1 MVRQISENKY
11 LVNVHVRNR
20 RVQQVVHGDNG
31 TATAREADLKKDL
44 AAREIERLK
53 NIRTLGDL
61 LAVGKFL

>member
-31 TATAREADLKKDL
+31 TATAR
-44 AAREIERLK
+44 RP
-53 NIRTLGDL
+53 T
-61 LAVGKFL
+61 